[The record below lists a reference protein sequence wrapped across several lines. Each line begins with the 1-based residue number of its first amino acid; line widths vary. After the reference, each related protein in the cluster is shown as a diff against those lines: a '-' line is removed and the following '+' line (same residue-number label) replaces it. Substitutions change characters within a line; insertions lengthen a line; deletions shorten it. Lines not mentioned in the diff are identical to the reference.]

1 MNFPAAGVPI
11 QMFSD
16 PIDFIAGK
24 LINAVTGE
32 NGITLLI
39 LFLTAFI
46 SALVAYW
53 RVEEHKSVRDFL
65 SFALPKEVIMHPSAR
80 ADLLFYITKRLMMP
94 FLLIPAGI
102 VFVALVGFGTNQLVS
117 WAFGLDGPLLAGP
130 TPWWLLVL
138 FTITMLIAYDISY
151 YLYHVAQHKIPF
163 LWELHKVHH
172 SAEVLVGITK
182 DRVHPLDELI
192 NRMWDGVIPGIA
204 FGLWTVIALDP
215 VEVTV
220 FGINVYVMRNL
231 LMMDFVRHTHYKIS
245 FGPLDNVILSPHWHQ
260 LHHSADPRH
269 YDKNFGLL
277 LSIWDR
283 MFGTACV
290 PDPNEDMKFGL
301 LDRDKDDYQ
310 SLFGLYLLP
319 LRKMAGHVAKLFG
332 RRPVRLDPP
341 PAE

>member
-1 MNFPAAGVPI
+1 MI
-11 QMFSD
+11 SD
-16 PIDFIAGK
+16 IVDLVTSK
-24 LINAVTGE
+24 LVNAVSGE

-39 LFLTAFI
+39 LFSTAFI

-53 RVEEHKSVRDFL
+53 RTVEHKSLGDFF
-65 SFALPKEVIMHPSAR
+65 SFALPKEVILHPSVR

-94 FLLIPAGI
+94 FLLIPTGI
-102 VFVALVGFGTNQLVS
+102 IFVALVGFGTNQLIS
-117 WAFGLDGPLLAGP
+117 WIFQIHGPLIAGP
-130 TPWWLLVL
+130 TPWWVLVL
-138 FTITMLIAYDISY
+138 FTVSMLIAYDISY

-182 DRVHPLDELI
+182 DRVHPLDDLI
-192 NRMWDGVIPGIA
+192 NRIWDGAIPGVM
-204 FGLWTVIALDP
+204 FGLWSVIALDP
-215 VEVTV
+215 VELTV
-220 FGINVYVMRNL
+220 FGINVYAMRNL

-245 FGPLDNVILSPHWHQ
+245 FGPLDNYILSPHWHQ

-277 LSIWDR
+277 LSVWDR
-283 MFGTACV
+283 MFGTAYV

-319 LRKMAGHVAKLFG
+319 LKKMAGHVARWLG
-332 RRPVRLDPP
+332 RRPATVTPPTRDP
-341 PAE
+341 AQS

>member
-1 MNFPAAGVPI
+1 MI
-11 QMFSD
+11 SD
-16 PIDFIAGK
+16 FIDFFTGK

-32 NGITLLI
+32 NGITLFI
-39 LFLTAFI
+39 LFMTAFV
-46 SALVAYW
+46 SALIAYW
-53 RVEEHKSVRDFL
+53 RTVEDKSFADFF

-94 FLLIPAGI
+94 LLLIPAGA
-102 VFVALVGFGTNQLVS
+102 VFVVAVGYGTNQLVTTLFQIN
-117 WAFGLDGPLLAGP
+117 APLMQGP
-130 TPWWLLVL
+130 TPWWVLVL
-138 FTITMLIAYDISY
+138 FTASMLLAYDISY
-151 YLYHVAQHKIPF
+151 YLYHVAQHRFPF

-182 DRVHPLDELI
+182 DRVHPLDELM
-192 NRMWDGVIPGIA
+192 NRMWDGVIPGIC
-204 FGLWTVIALDP
+204 FGLWSVFALDP

-283 MFGTACV
+283 MFGTAFV
-290 PDPNEDMKFGL
+290 PDPKEDMKFGL
-301 LDRDKDDYQ
+301 IDRDKDEYQ

-319 LRKMAGHVAKLFG
+319 LKKMAGHIAWLFG
-332 RRPVRLDPP
+332 RRRAPITPP
-341 PAE
+341 PTEPTQP

>member
-1 MNFPAAGVPI
+1 ML
-11 QMFSD
+11 SD
-16 PIDFIAGK
+16 FVDLVAGK
-24 LINAVTGE
+24 LVNAVTGE

-39 LFLTAFI
+39 LFATAFI

-53 RVEEHKSVRDFL
+53 RTVEHKSFADFF

-80 ADLLFYITKRLMMP
+80 ADLMFYITKRLIMP
-94 FLLIPAGI
+94 VLLIPAGI
-102 VFVALVGFGTNQLVS
+102 VFVALVGYGTNQLISFV
-117 WAFGLDGPLLAGP
+117 FQIHGPLLEGQ
-130 TPWWLLVL
+130 TPWWVLVL
-138 FTITMLIAYDISY
+138 FTLSMLLAYDISY

-182 DRVHPLDELI
+182 DRVHPLDDLM
-192 NRMWDGVIPGIA
+192 NRMWDGVIPGIC
-204 FGLWTVIALDP
+204 FGIWSIIALDP
-215 VEVTV
+215 VELTV
-220 FGINVYVMRNL
+220 FGINVYAMRNL

-245 FGPLDNVILSPHWHQ
+245 FGPLDNYILSPHWHQ

-277 LSIWDR
+277 LSVWDR
-283 MFGTACV
+283 MFGTAFV
-290 PDPNEDMKFGL
+290 PDPDEEMKFGL

-319 LRKMAGHVAKLFG
+319 LRKMAGHVAGWLG
-332 RRPVRLDPP
+332 RRRP
-341 PAE
+341 PAKEPTQP

>member
-1 MNFPAAGVPI
+1 MISEIV
-11 QMFSD
+11 D
-16 PIDFIAGK
+16 LVTTK
-24 LINAVTGE
+24 LVNAVTGE

-39 LFLTAFI
+39 LFATAFI

-53 RVEEHKSVRDFL
+53 RTVEDKSFADFF
-65 SFALPKEVIMHPSAR
+65 SFALPKEVILHPSAR
-80 ADLLFYITKRLMMP
+80 ADLLFYITKRLLMP
-94 FLLIPAGI
+94 LLLIPAGI
-102 VFVALVGFGTNQLVS
+102 IFVALVGYGTNQLISLV
-117 WAFGLDGPLLAGP
+117 FQVHGPLIAGP
-130 TPWWLLVL
+130 TPWWVLVL
-138 FTITMLIAYDISY
+138 FTLSMLIAYDISY

-182 DRVHPLDELI
+182 DRVHPLDDLM
-192 NRMWDGVIPGIA
+192 NRMWDGVIPGIC
-204 FGLWTVIALDP
+204 FGIWSIIALDP
-215 VEVTV
+215 VELTV
-220 FGINVYVMRNL
+220 FGINVYAMRNL

-245 FGPLDNVILSPHWHQ
+245 FGPLDNYLLSPHWHQ

-283 MFGTACV
+283 MFGTAFV
-290 PDPNEDMKFGL
+290 PDPNEEMKFGL

-319 LRKMAGHVAKLFG
+319 LKKMAGHVARWFG
-332 RRPVRLDPP
+332 RRPAPIAPP
-341 PAE
+341 PTEPTKP

>member
-1 MNFPAAGVPI
+1 MITDGF
-11 QMFSD
+11 
-16 PIDFIAGK
+16 DFLTGK
-24 LINAVTGE
+24 LINTFTGE
-32 NGITLLI
+32 NGITLFL
-39 LFLTAFI
+39 LFMTAFV

-53 RVEEHKSVRDFL
+53 KVEEHKSVRDFL

-80 ADLLFYITKRLMMP
+80 ADLLFYITKRLIMP

-102 VFVALVGFGTNQLVS
+102 LFVTTVGFGTNQLIS
-117 WAFGLDGPLLAGP
+117 WIFQIHGPLLQGD
-130 TPWWLLVL
+130 TPWWVLVL
-138 FTITMLIAYDISY
+138 FTLSMLVAYDISY
-151 YLYHVAQHKIPF
+151 YLYHVAQHKVPF

-182 DRVHPLDELI
+182 DRVHPLDDLI
-192 NRMWDGVIPGIA
+192 NRAWDGVIPGIC
-204 FGLWTVIALDP
+204 FGLWSVIALDP
-215 VEVTV
+215 VELTV
-220 FGINVYVMRNL
+220 FGINVYAMRNL

-245 FGPLDNVILSPHWHQ
+245 FGPLDNYILSPHWHQ

-283 MFGTACV
+283 IFGTALV

-319 LRKMAGHVAKLFG
+319 LKKMGGHIAKWFG
-332 RRPVRLDPP
+332 HRPAPVNPP
-341 PAE
+341 PTEPTQP

>member
-1 MNFPAAGVPI
+1 MIV
-11 QMFSD
+11 
-16 PIDFIAGK
+16 DFINFFTTK
-24 LINAVTGE
+24 LTNAVTGE
-32 NGITLLI
+32 NGVTLLI
-39 LFLTAFI
+39 LFMTAFV
-46 SALVAYW
+46 SALIAYW
-53 RVEEHKSVRDFL
+53 RTVDDKSLGDFF

-94 FLLIPAGI
+94 LLLIPAGI
-102 VFVALVGFGTNQLVS
+102 VFVAAVGFGTNQLVG
-117 WAFGLDGPLLAGP
+117 WLFQVQEPLIQGP
-130 TPWWLLVL
+130 TPWWVLVL
-138 FTITMLIAYDISY
+138 FTGSMLLAYDISY
-151 YLYHVAQHKIPF
+151 YLYHVAQHRFPF

-182 DRVHPLDELI
+182 DRVHPLDELM
-192 NRMWDGVIPGIA
+192 NRMWDGVIPGIC
-204 FGLWTVIALDP
+204 FGLWSVFALDP

-283 MFGTACV
+283 MFGTAFV
-290 PDPNEDMKFGL
+290 PDPNEEMKFGL

-319 LRKMAGHVAKLFG
+319 LKKMGGHIAWLLG
-332 RRPVRLDPP
+332 RRPAPIT
-341 PAE
+341 PAPNEPTQP

>member
-1 MNFPAAGVPI
+1 MSNA
-11 QMFSD
+11 
-16 PIDFIAGK
+16 IDFITSK
-24 LINAVTGE
+24 LINTFTGE
-32 NGITLLI
+32 NGITLFL
-39 LFLTAFI
+39 LFMTAFV
-46 SALVAYW
+46 SALIAYW
-53 RVEEHKSVRDFL
+53 KVEEHKSVRDFL

-80 ADLLFYITKRLMMP
+80 ADLLFYITKRLIMP
-94 FLLIPAGI
+94 VLLIPAGI
-102 VFVALVGFGTNQLVS
+102 VFVAAVGFGTNQLISFV
-117 WAFGLDGPLLAGP
+117 FNVHGPLLQGQ
-130 TPWWLLVL
+130 TPWWVLVL
-138 FTITMLIAYDISY
+138 FTASMLVAYDISY

-182 DRVHPLDELI
+182 DRVHPLDDLM
-192 NRMWDGVIPGIA
+192 NRMWDGVIPGIC
-204 FGLWTVIALDP
+204 FGIWSIIALDP

-220 FGINVYVMRNL
+220 FGINVYAMRNL

-245 FGPLDNVILSPHWHQ
+245 FGPLDNYILSPHWHQ

-283 MFGTACV
+283 MFGTAFV

-310 SLFGLYLLP
+310 SLVGLWLLP
-319 LRKMAGHVAKLFG
+319 LRKMAGHVTRWFG
-332 RRPVRLDPP
+332 RRPAPIAPP
-341 PAE
+341 PSEPTQP

>member
-1 MNFPAAGVPI
+1 MI
-11 QMFSD
+11 SD
-16 PIDFIAGK
+16 SFDFLLGK
-24 LINAVTGE
+24 LVNNFTGE
-32 NGITLLI
+32 NGITLFL
-39 LFLTAFI
+39 LFMTAFV

-53 RVEEHKSVRDFL
+53 KVEEHKSLRDFL

-80 ADLLFYITKRLMMP
+80 ADLLFYITKRLIMP

-102 VFVALVGFGTNQLVS
+102 VFVALVGYGTNQLISFV
-117 WAFGLDGPLLAGP
+117 FNVHGPIFDGQ
-130 TPWWLLVL
+130 TPWWVLVL
-138 FTITMLIAYDISY
+138 FTLSMLIAYDISY
-151 YLYHVAQHKIPF
+151 YLYHVAQHKVPF

-182 DRVHPLDELI
+182 DRVHPLDDLM
-192 NRMWDGVIPGIA
+192 NRMWDGVIPGIC
-204 FGLWTVIALDP
+204 FGVWSIIALDP
-215 VEVTV
+215 VELTV
-220 FGINVYVMRNL
+220 FGINVYAMRNL

-245 FGPLDNVILSPHWHQ
+245 FGPLDNYILSPHWHQ

-283 MFGTACV
+283 IFGTAYV

-301 LDRDKDDYQ
+301 LDRDKEDYQ

-319 LRKMAGHVAKLFG
+319 LRRMGGHIARWFG
-332 RRPVRLDPP
+332 HRPAAVNPP
-341 PAE
+341 PTEPTQP